1 MICKDCQNEMNLDTY
16 EELLYGE
23 YYLYQC
29 DCGSKVG
36 MTLKDGK
43 CLGIEW
49 RESQD
54 YEPRVKRI

>member
-1 MICKDCQNEMNLDTY
+1 MICKDCQNEMNLHTY
-16 EELLYGE
+16 EELLHGE

-49 RESQD
+49 KIKDMNQH
-54 YEPRVKRI
+54 

>member
-1 MICKDCQNEMNLDTY
+1 MICKDCQNEMELDTY
-16 EELLYGE
+16 EELLHGE

-29 DCGSKVG
+29 KCGAKVG

-49 RESQD
+49 RN
-54 YEPRVKRI
+54 K